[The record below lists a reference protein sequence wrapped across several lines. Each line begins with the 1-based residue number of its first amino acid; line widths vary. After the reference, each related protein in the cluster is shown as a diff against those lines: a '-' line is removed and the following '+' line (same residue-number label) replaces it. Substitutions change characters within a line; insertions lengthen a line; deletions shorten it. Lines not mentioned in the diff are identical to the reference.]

1 MTRIALAA
9 TVAAVVFTAGSP
21 FGGAIPA
28 KAENLKMAQVQIEVG
43 RDRDVREDRSRRDRR
58 EPGATVGVGPGG
70 IVVGPRE
77 HCRMVTTTVE
87 RDDGRRVTRQE
98 RVCD

>member
-9 TVAAVVFTAGSP
+9 TVAAVIFTAGSS
-21 FGGAIPA
+21 FGGVNPA

-43 RDRDVREDRSRRDRR
+43 RDRDVREERRRDRH
-58 EPGATVGVGPGG
+58 EPRATVGVGPGG

-98 RVCD
+98 RVCN

>member
-1 MTRIALAA
+1 MMRIALAA
-9 TVAAVVFTAGSP
+9 TAAAIVLTAGSP
-21 FGGAIPA
+21 LGGVTPA

-43 RDRDVREDRSRRDRR
+43 RDRDVREERSRRDRR

-77 HCRMVTTTVE
+77 HCRTVITKVD
-87 RDDGRRVTRQE
+87 RDDGRQVTRREQ
-98 RVCD
+98 VCD

>member
-1 MTRIALAA
+1 MMRLALAA
-9 TVAAVVFTAGSP
+9 TAAAVIFTAGSS
-21 FGGAIPA
+21 FGGITPA
-28 KAENLKMAQVQIEVG
+28 KAENLKMAQVEIQVG
-43 RDRDVREDRSRRDRR
+43 RDKNVHEERRRDHRK
-58 EPGATVGVGPGG
+58 PGATVGVGPEG

-87 RDDGRRVTRQE
+87 RDDGRKVTRRE

>member
-1 MTRIALAA
+1 MMRIALAA
-9 TVAAVVFTAGSP
+9 TAAAVIFTAGSP
-21 FGGAIPA
+21 FGGVIPA
-28 KAENLKMAQVQIEVG
+28 NAEDLKMAQVQIEVG
-43 RDRDVREDRSRRDRR
+43 RDRDVREERRRDRR

-98 RVCD
+98 RMCN

>member
-1 MTRIALAA
+1 MMRIALAVTA
-9 TVAAVVFTAGSP
+9 AAVVFTAGSS
-21 FGGAIPA
+21 FGGVIPA
-28 KAENLKMAQVQIEVG
+28 KAENLKMAQVEIQVG
-43 RDRDVREDRSRRDRR
+43 RDKNVHEERRRDRR
-58 EPGATVGVGPGG
+58 EPSATVGVGPGG

-87 RDDGRRVTRQE
+87 RDDGRRVTRKE

>member
-1 MTRIALAA
+1 MMRIALAA
-9 TVAAVVFTAGSP
+9 TAAAVIVTAGSP
-21 FGGAIPA
+21 FAGVTPA

-43 RDRDVREDRSRRDRR
+43 RDRDVREDRRHRDR

-70 IVVGPRE
+70 IVVGPQG

-87 RDDGRRVTRQE
+87 RDDGRRVTRKE